1 MLLVFLGLANMKF
14 FDDREQWII
23 TIEAS
28 MQATMSLMIWLKM
41 LYFLRIFKTT
51 GYLIRIIIEV
61 VVDMR
66 HFLFIL
72 LLTFVA
78 FGDAM
83 YNINTSNKDVFI
95 NDGYVGS
102 ILYVYRM
109 VLGDFDTSA
118 FGSVAVPYMWVL
130 FLLCTVFNMIIM
142 LNLLI
147 AIISE
152 SFARINEE
160 KDQASY

>member
-1 MLLVFLGLANMKF
+1 
-14 FDDREQWII
+14 
-23 TIEAS
+23 
-28 MQATMSLMIWLKM
+28 MSLMIWLKM

-66 HFLFIL
+66 HFLFVL
-72 LLTFVA
+72 LLAFVA

-83 YNINTSNKDVFI
+83 YNISTSNTVGFI
-95 NDGYVGS
+95 PGGYLGS
-102 ILYVYRM
+102 IAFVYRM
-109 VLGDFDTSA
+109 VLGDFATDS
-118 FGSVAVPYMWVL
+118 FGDVAVPYMWIL

-152 SFARINEE
+152 SFSRINAE
-160 KDQASY
+160 KEQAGY